1 MLSRMTT
8 ISHLTQT
15 RFSNLELSDSIIRS
29 LKEAGFE
36 CCTPI
41 QDRALPI
48 LLRERDIAGQAQTGT
63 GKTATFLLAMFQYL
77 LNDNE
82 RKTEETPVK
91 PEANNGKK
99 KAKNPR
105 AIVLAPTRE
114 LAIQIHKD
122 ALALSKQLNFKF
134 ALVYGGTDY
143 QKQLEKI
150 KSQVDVIIGTPGR
163 IIDFYK
169 QDAFSLDNIK
179 VTVMDE
185 ADRMFDL
192 GFIKDI
198 RYLLRRMPPPD
209 QRLNMLFS
217 ATLSYKVTELAYEH
231 MNNPVLIK
239 IETEEMTSKA
249 IEQSAFC
256 PANEQKI
263 PLLLGLLNELQ
274 PPRSII
280 FVNTKRCAEQ
290 LNDVLNANG
299 QKAVA
304 LSGDVP
310 QEKRQRLLGEFQ
322 NNNVHLLIATDVAAR
337 GLHIDGVSHVFN
349 YDLPQ
354 DVEDYVHRIGRTA
367 RFGTSGVA
375 ISFICE
381 EYAYSMPDIEAYI
394 GEKIPVKPINKELLV
409 TAFLQPEPR
418 AREPK
423 AEFKGKRRPGFKSRK
438 PKAQPSA
445 HENPQ

>member
-1 MLSRMTT
+1 MTT
-8 ISHLTQT
+8 TSHLTQT
-15 RFSNLELSDSIIRS
+15 RFSNLELSDPIIRS

-41 QDRALPI
+41 QYRALPL
-48 LLRERDIAGQAQTGT
+48 LLRDRDIAGQAQTGT

-82 RKTEETPVK
+82 RAAEETPAK
-91 PEANNGKK
+91 PEAGAKK
-99 KAKNPR
+99 KAKGPR
-105 AIVLAPTRE
+105 ALVLAPTRE

-122 ALALSKQLNFKF
+122 ALNLSKQLSFKF
-134 ALVYGGTDY
+134 ALIYGGTDY

-150 KSQVDVIIGTPGR
+150 KSNVDVIIGTPGR

-169 QDAFSLDNIK
+169 QDAFSLDAIK

-239 IETEEMTSKA
+239 IETEEVTSKA
-249 IEQSAFC
+249 IEQSAYC

-263 PLLLGLLNELQ
+263 PLLLGLLNALQ
-274 PPRSII
+274 PSRSIV

-299 QKAVA
+299 HKAVA

-322 NNNVHLLIATDVAAR
+322 NNDVHLLIATDVAAR

-367 RFGTSGVA
+367 RFGSSGAA

-394 GEKIPVKPINKELLV
+394 GEKVPVKSINKDLLV
-409 TAFLQPEPR
+409 TAYQQPEVK

-423 AEFKGKRRPGFKSRK
+423 ADVNGKRRPRFKNKK
-438 PKAQPSA
+438 PRAPASA